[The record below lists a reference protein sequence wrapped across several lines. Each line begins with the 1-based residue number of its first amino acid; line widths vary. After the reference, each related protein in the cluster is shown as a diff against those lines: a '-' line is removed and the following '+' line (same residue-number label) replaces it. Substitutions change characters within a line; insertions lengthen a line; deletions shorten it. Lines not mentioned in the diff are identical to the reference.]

1 MGVQSKIRVLT
12 EHTINKIAAGEVIE
26 NPASVIK
33 ELVENSIDAGSKT
46 ICVEIQNGGR
56 QLIRITDDGCGM
68 SHDDA
73 LLSLE
78 RHATS
83 KIKEV
88 DDIQEITTMGFRGEA
103 IPSIASI
110 SKFTL
115 LTCPRTDDGTEA
127 GGTLVCVDGGR
138 IVSCAGAAR
147 SPGTTIEVKSLFFN
161 VPVRR
166 KFQKSPAYDIHE
178 IQKMLSLLAL
188 GYPNVQFELISDQKT
203 LLKTCPP
210 LEEISFSDQLRK
222 RIEDVLGKVVS
233 GPLLPVSFEQP
244 PFGIHGF
251 IAPPSIHKPN
261 RTGQY
266 LFINHRAVFSPL
278 VSTAVKEGYGTMLPA
293 QRFPF
298 FILHLSLPGSL
309 VDVNVHPQKKEV
321 RLRQESQLKEIIIRA
336 IQSTFLQEQGKRP
349 EHQHYG
355 FTKPCQDG
363 ETVPP
368 YWGPYATLLSPSKK
382 EEEGDWEFRTNN
394 RSNVIEKDSLAIEQ
408 DKAMPKWE
416 TKWNLDDASVR
427 TAPFETKVL
436 QQFPEKH
443 QNHEPTSQLQPF
455 PINHRQQLPKMET
468 SLPFSND
475 RVQVVSTLVGYCLIE
490 PFGLARKLFGSD
502 CDKKEGGLALIDQRA
517 AFSRIHYEKLIKRA
531 DQVNV
536 HSLLIP
542 LTLQVSSIESR
553 LIVEQLEVL
562 NAMGFSLREFGTNTF
577 MVDAIPAFM
586 KTSDIQQMLV
596 LMVQDLVD
604 MDSSR
609 RLQIKKEEQLAL
621 AACRHSIP
629 STKKL
634 SIEEAE
640 GLLKQLLACDQPAQC
655 PFGKK
660 ISVYFSPEEVSKWFS
675 MMQGVSS

>member
-33 ELVENSIDAGSKT
+33 ELVENSIDAGSTT

-56 QLIRITDDGCGM
+56 QLVRITDDGCGM

-115 LTCPRTDDGTEA
+115 LTCPRTDDGVEA
-127 GGTLVCVDGGR
+127 TGTLVCVDGGR

-203 LLKTCPP
+203 LLKTLPP
-210 LEEISFSDQLRK
+210 LEGISFSERLRK
-222 RIEDVLGKVVS
+222 RIEEVLGKVVS
-233 GPLLPVSFEQP
+233 SPLLPVSFEQP

-251 IAPPSIHKPN
+251 IAPPSVHKPN

-298 FILHLSLPGSL
+298 FVLHLSLPGTL

-321 RLRQESQLKEIIIRA
+321 RLRQESHLKEIIIRA

-349 EHQHYG
+349 EHQHHT
-355 FTKPCQDG
+355 FTRPSQDD
-363 ETVPP
+363 EAVPP
-368 YWGPYATLLSPSKK
+368 YWGPYASLLSPAKK
-382 EEEGDWEFRTNN
+382 EEEGDWKFRTNN
-394 RSNVIEKDSLAIEQ
+394 RSNAIEKDSPDIEQ
-408 DKAMPKWE
+408 EKAMPRWE
-416 TKWNLDDASVR
+416 AKWNLDDVTVR
-427 TAPFETKVL
+427 TDPFETKML
-436 QQFPEKH
+436 QHPQEK
-443 QNHEPTSQLQPF
+443 QQDQEPAPQLTPF
-455 PINHRQQLPKMET
+455 LRNQRQQVPTMEN

-475 RVQVVSTLVGYCLIE
+475 RIQVVSTLVGYCLVE
-490 PFGLARKLFGSD
+490 PFGLTRKLFGSD

-517 AFSRIHYEKLIKRA
+517 AFSRIHYEKLIKQA
-531 DQVNV
+531 NEANNV

-542 LTLQVSSIESR
+542 LTLQVSSLESR
-553 LIVEQLEVL
+553 LIVEQLEAL

-577 MVDAIPAFM
+577 LVDAIPAFM
-586 KTSDIQQMLV
+586 KAADIQQMLA

-629 STKKL
+629 SAKRL
-634 SIEEAE
+634 SNEEAE
-640 GLLKQLLACDQPAQC
+640 GLLKQLLTCDQPAQC
-655 PFGKK
+655 PFGKR
-660 ISVYFSPEEVSKWFS
+660 ISVYFAPEEVSKWFLT
-675 MMQGVSS
+675 

>member
-33 ELVENSIDAGSKT
+33 ELVENSIDAGSTT

-88 DDIQEITTMGFRGEA
+88 DDIQEVTTMGFRGEA

-115 LTCPRTDDGTEA
+115 LTCPRTDDGAEVT
-127 GGTLVCVDGGR
+127 GTLVCVDGGR

-147 SPGTTIEVKSLFFN
+147 STGTTIEVKSLFFN

-178 IQKMLSLLAL
+178 IQKILSLIAL

-203 LLKTCPP
+203 LLKTLPP
-210 LEEISFSDQLRK
+210 LDDNSFSDRLRK
-222 RIEDVLGKVVS
+222 RIEEVLGKVVS

-251 IAPPSIHKPN
+251 IAPPSVHKPN

-349 EHQHYG
+349 ENQHNP
-355 FTKPCQDG
+355 FTRPCQDG

-368 YWGPYATLLSPSKK
+368 YWGPYAALLSPAKK
-382 EEEGDWEFRTNN
+382 EDEGDWEFRTNN
-394 RSNVIEKDSLAIEQ
+394 RSDAVGGDISAIEQ
-408 DKAMPKWE
+408 EKEIQRWE
-416 TKWNLDDASVR
+416 TKWNLDDVADR
-427 TAPFETKVL
+427 TLPFETKVL
-436 QQFPEKH
+436 QHPQERPRDQELT
-443 QNHEPTSQLQPF
+443 PPLSPF
-455 PINHRQQLPKMET
+455 LRNHRQQLPTMENA
-468 SLPFSND
+468 LPFSNE
-475 RVQVVSTLVGYCLIE
+475 RIQVVSTLVGYCLVE

-517 AFSRIHYEKLIKRA
+517 AFSRIHYEKLIKRT

-542 LTLQVSSIESR
+542 LTLQFSSLESR

-586 KTSDIQQMLV
+586 KTTDIQQMLA

-629 STKKL
+629 SAKRL
-634 SIEEAE
+634 SIDEAE

-655 PFGKK
+655 PLGKK
-660 ISVYFSPEEVSKWFS
+660 ISVYFAPEEVSKWF
-675 MMQGVSS
+675 